1 MRFAHWIPTL
11 GLAALSCLGA
21 GSPPVA
27 GTAPAGPPPC
37 STPGPPRA
45 LRYGMQVDPGT
56 DLPRSLK
63 LLREAG
69 FDWAKIQVR
78 WERLEPERSD
88 IRWETLDSIV
98 DEAGCAGIRL
108 LFSIVASP
116 RWARPPQT
124 DFSVPGPP
132 ADPADLARLAG
143 QIAERYKGR
152 VHAYE
157 VWNEQ
162 NLAREWGG
170 VGKPNAA
177 EYVRLLAA
185 SYKAI
190 KTADPDATV
199 VAGALTPAGDVDLG
213 QGILARDDRAFL
225 RDMYRAGVA
234 PVSDAIGVHPSG
246 FNNPPD
252 DDPQR
257 NTTTGSEFKGHWSF
271 YYRNFENYRAIM
283 EESGDAAKQLWFT
296 EFGWASGAKAAPEY
310 KYALET
316 SEEQQAQYLARAF
329 EMAQGR
335 DHVGAMFLWNLNY
348 APSADPDD
356 VQGKRVFSILRSDW
370 GLRPAYLALQRL
382 PKR

>member
-1 MRFAHWIPTL
+1 
-11 GLAALSCLGA
+11 
-21 GSPPVA
+21 
-27 GTAPAGPPPC
+27 
-37 STPGPPRA
+37 
-45 LRYGMQVDPGT
+45 MQVDPGT

-63 LLREAG
+63 LLRDAG

-78 WERLEPERSD
+78 WERVEPERGD
-88 IRWETLDSIV
+88 VRWETLDTIV
-98 DEAGCAGIRL
+98 DEATCAGVRV
-108 LFSIVASP
+108 LFSVVSSP
-116 RWARPPQT
+116 RWARPAQT
-124 DFSVPGPP
+124 DLSVPGPP
-132 ADPADLARLAG
+132 ADPADLARLMG
-143 QIAERYKGR
+143 QMAERYKGR

-170 VGKPNAA
+170 AGKPNAA

-185 SYKAI
+185 SHKAI
-190 KTADPDATV
+190 KNADPEATV

-225 RDMYRAGVA
+225 RDMYRAGVG
-234 PVSDAIGVHPSG
+234 PVSDAIGIHPSG

-257 NTTTGSEFKGHWSF
+257 STTSGSEFKGHWSF

-296 EFGWASGAKAAPEY
+296 EFGWASGQKAAPEY

-316 SEEQQAQYLARAF
+316 SEEQQSQYLVRAF
-329 EMAQGR
+329 EMAQERGYA
-335 DHVGAMFLWNLNY
+335 GALFLWNLNY
-348 APSADPDD
+348 APSADLED
-356 VQGKRVFSILRSDW
+356 VQGKRVFSILRPDW
-370 GLRPAYLALQRL
+370 GQRPAYEALKRL

>member
-1 MRFAHWIPTL
+1 
-11 GLAALSCLGA
+11 
-21 GSPPVA
+21 
-27 GTAPAGPPPC
+27 
-37 STPGPPRA
+37 
-45 LRYGMQVDPGT
+45 MQVDPGT
-56 DLPRSLK
+56 DLPRSLG
-63 LLREAG
+63 LLRGAG

-88 IRWETLDSIV
+88 VSWETLDGIV
-98 DEAGCAGIRL
+98 EGAECAGIRL
-108 LFSIVASP
+108 LFSVVAAP
-116 RWARPPQT
+116 RWARPDKT

-132 ADPADLARLAG
+132 ADAADLARLMG
-143 QIAERYKGR
+143 LMAERYRGR

-170 VGKPNAA
+170 VGRPSAA

-185 SYKAI
+185 TYKAI
-190 KTADPDATV
+190 KTADPEALV

-213 QGILARDDRAFL
+213 QGIMARDDRAFL
-225 RDMYRAGVA
+225 REMYRAGVA

-252 DDPQR
+252 DDPQSS
-257 NTTTGSEFKGHWSF
+257 TTRGSEFKGHWSF

-283 EESGDAAKQLWFT
+283 EEFGDAAKQLWFT
-296 EFGWASGAKAAPEY
+296 EFGWASGPKPAPEY
-310 KYALET
+310 KYAQEI
-316 SEEQQAQYLARAF
+316 SEEQQAQYLVRAF
-329 EMAQGR
+329 ELAQTQGF
-335 DHVGAMFLWNLNY
+335 VGAMFLWNLNY

-356 VQGKRVFSILRSDW
+356 VQGKRVFSLLRPDW
-370 GLRPAYLALQRL
+370 SLRPAYLALQAL

>member
-1 MRFAHWIPTL
+1 MRFKHWIPAL
-11 GLAALSCLGA
+11 GLAAVSCVA
-21 GSPPVA
+21 ADAPSAVSP
-27 GTAPAGPPPC
+27 TPAGPPPC

-56 DLPRSLK
+56 DLPRSLT
-63 LLREAG
+63 LLRDAG
-69 FDWAKIQVR
+69 FDWAKVQVR

-88 IRWETLDSIV
+88 IHWETLDSIV
-98 DEAGCAGIRL
+98 DDAECRGIGL
-108 LFSIVASP
+108 LFSIVSSP

-132 ADPADLARLAG
+132 ADPADLARLVG
-143 QIAERYKGR
+143 QIAARYKGR

-190 KTADPDATV
+190 KAADPEVTV

-225 RDMYRAGVA
+225 RDMYRAGVG

-257 NTTTGSEFKGHWSF
+257 NTTSGSEFKGHWSF

-283 EESGDAAKQLWFT
+283 EEFGDTTKQLWFT
-296 EFGWASGAKAAPEY
+296 EFGWASGPKAAPEY
-310 KYALET
+310 KYALEIT
-316 SEEQQAQYLARAF
+316 DEQQAQYLTRAL
-329 EMAQGR
+329 EIAQENAY
-335 DHVGAMFLWNLNY
+335 VGGLFLWNLNY

-356 VQGKRVFSILRSDW
+356 VQGKRVFSILRPDW
-370 GLRPAYLALQRL
+370 GLRPAYVALQRL
-382 PKR
+382 TKR